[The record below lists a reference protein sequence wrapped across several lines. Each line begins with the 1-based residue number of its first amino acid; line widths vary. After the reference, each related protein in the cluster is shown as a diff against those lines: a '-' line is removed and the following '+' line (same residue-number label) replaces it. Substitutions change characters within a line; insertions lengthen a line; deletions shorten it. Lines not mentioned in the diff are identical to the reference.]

1 MPEEK
6 MISNIGEIEAF
17 MDGFVVGKVG
27 GRRVDDDLD
36 SNVTFKNADY
46 RIDYLEQLIELK
58 SLEENQ
64 AENQSFL
71 DKVSAF
77 HRPHLEY
84 LASDAAK
91 NRNPEDLARETL
103 TRYTRDIEKAAYP
116 RIKKIIGKANK
127 QLKETKAKF
136 DLVNF
141 SGMVWIVNDNNLCVT
156 IENQLEI
163 VSRILSAESYSSVD
177 SVVLSNLNMQIAKTA
192 DDVPH
197 LHWVPIFRS
206 GTSEK
211 VWQSVHYLGHCW
223 QEHIRSEFQI
233 PESIEVKC
241 NHGEV
246 KNLQGFS
253 NIKYTRA

>member
-1 MPEEK
+1 
-6 MISNIGEIEAF
+6 MITDIGEVETF
-17 MDGFVVGKVG
+17 MDGFVVGKAG

-36 SNVTFKNADY
+36 KNVSFKNADY

-64 AENQSFL
+64 AENQLFL

-91 NRNPEDLARETL
+91 NRNPEELARETL
-103 TRYTRDIEKAAYP
+103 TRYARDIEKASYT
-116 RIKKIIGKANK
+116 RIKKIIAKANK
-127 QLKETKAKF
+127 QLKETKTKLKLA
-136 DLVNF
+136 NF
-141 SGMVWIVNDNNLCVT
+141 SGMVWIVNDNNLYLT
-156 IENQLEI
+156 IENQVEI

-177 SVVLSNLNMQIAKTA
+177 SVVLSNLNMQIAKAA

-197 LHWVPIFRS
+197 LYWVPIFRS
-206 GTSEK
+206 GISEK

-233 PESIEVKC
+233 PESIEAKC
-241 NHGEV
+241 CHGEK